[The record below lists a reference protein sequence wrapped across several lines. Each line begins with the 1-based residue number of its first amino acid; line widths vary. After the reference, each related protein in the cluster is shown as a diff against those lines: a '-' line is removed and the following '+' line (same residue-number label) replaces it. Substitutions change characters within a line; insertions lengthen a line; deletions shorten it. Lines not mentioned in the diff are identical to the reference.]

1 MFAEL
6 LWIELNHYEVTRV
19 MSQRVCDDGRLVL
32 VDGSMYSNSY
42 VFIDLSAPAAF
53 PFTYQLICAAGS
65 RQQDSGEYIS
75 RASGGLCESHKA
87 STPSNKNTVNFYG
100 RFHDGLNEPPARDAP
115 PMPTNLLS
123 AIA

>member
-19 MSQRVCDDGRLVL
+19 MSQRVSDDGRLVL

-65 RQQDSGEYIS
+65 RIVVSIS
-75 RASGGLCESHKA
+75 VGRVVGSVSLIKQVLPLTKTR
-87 STPSNKNTVNFYG
+87 STFTVGF
-100 RFHDGLNEPPARDAP
+100 
-115 PMPTNLLS
+115 MTV
-123 AIA
+123 